1 MRLIIEPTYDAVSRW
16 AANYVVSCI
25 NKFKPT
31 EDKPFVLGLPT
42 GSSPLGMYK
51 HLIELNRKGVV
62 SFRNVVTFNIAICPK
77 TTNKVTIRSCGAISS
92 PTSIF
97 ARKT

>member
-51 HLIELNRKGVV
+51 H
-62 SFRNVVTFNIAICPK
+62 
-77 TTNKVTIRSCGAISS
+77 
-92 PTSIF
+92 
-97 ARKT
+97 

>member
-51 HLIELNRKGVV
+51 PVSYTHLTLP
-62 SFRNVVTFNIAICPK
+62 TIC
-77 TTNKVTIRSCGAISS
+77 SA
-92 PTSIF
+92 
-97 ARKT
+97 

>member
-51 HLIELNRKGVV
+51 HLIELNRKG
-62 SFRNVVTFNIAICPK
+62 
-77 TTNKVTIRSCGAISS
+77 TIRSCGAISS